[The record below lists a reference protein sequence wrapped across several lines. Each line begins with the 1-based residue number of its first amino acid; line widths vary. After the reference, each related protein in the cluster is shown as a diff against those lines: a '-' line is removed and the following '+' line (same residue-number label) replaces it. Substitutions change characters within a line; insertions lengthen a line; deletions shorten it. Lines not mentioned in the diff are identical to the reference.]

1 MQMVMVMAKRGI
13 STLSLAVT
21 GLCTLLVLGVAP
33 GNAASVQFHF
43 SGSVAEVHGGVFTA
57 GGTGSNGFGSSLP
70 LSGSF
75 TFNSATPDVL
85 PADPSWGLYAN
96 PVQSMNL
103 QIGNYTA
110 TFSPGSSVMQMI
122 NNPGLGN
129 TFKLTLNGFTGT
141 PAMINGLAPTTFE
154 MELINPNGN
163 VFANDHLPTTP
174 PSLSSFASNQ
184 WRLVFSGVGNRVQGA
199 LTSLVPLPAAVWLFG
214 AGLIA
219 LVGLGS
225 RGLAARKES

>member
-1 MQMVMVMAKRGI
+1 MKMLVANRGMK
-13 STLSLAVT
+13 TLCLTVC
-21 GLCTLLVLGVAP
+21 GLCVLLVLGVAP
-33 GNAASVQFHF
+33 TKAANVQFNF
-43 SGSVAEVHGGVFTA
+43 NGSVAEVHGGVFTA
-57 GGTGSNGFGSSLP
+57 GGAGSNGFGSSLP

-75 TFNSATPDVL
+75 TYNSANSDLL
-85 PADPSWGLYAN
+85 PGDPMWGLYAN

-103 QIGNYTA
+103 KIGNYTA
-110 TFSPGSSVMQMI
+110 TFSPGSSVMQVI
-122 NNPGLGN
+122 NNPGLGD
-129 TFKLTLNGFTGT
+129 TFKLTLNGFTGST
-141 PAMINGLAPTTFE
+141 VNGLTPTTFE
-154 MELINPNGN
+154 MELINPNGS

-225 RGLAARKES
+225 RGLVTRKES

>member
-1 MQMVMVMAKRGI
+1 MNKAKSKNIRN
-13 STLSLAVT
+13 TLGLSGAALLLAFLSPIT
-21 GLCTLLVLGVAP
+21 S
-33 GNAASVQFHF
+33 NAANIAFGF

-57 GGTGSNGFGSSLP
+57 GGGGSNGFGSSLP
-70 LSGSF
+70 FSGNF

-85 PADPSWGLYAN
+85 PGDSTWGLYVN
-96 PVQSMNL
+96 PIQDMTLKV
-103 QIGNYTA
+103 GNYTA
-110 TFSPGSSVMQMI
+110 IFSPGSSVMQMI
-122 NNPGLGN
+122 NHPGLGD
-129 TFKLTLNGFTGT
+129 TFKVTLSGFTGST
-141 PAMINGLAPTTFE
+141 VNGLTPTTFE
-154 MELINPNGN
+154 MELINPNGSA
-163 VFANDHLPTTP
+163 FANDHLPTTP

-225 RGLAARKES
+225 RGLASRKES

>member
-1 MQMVMVMAKRGI
+1 MKMLMATKGMKTLCLSVCGI
-13 STLSLAVT
+13 SV
-21 GLCTLLVLGVAP
+21 LLVLGVAP
-33 GNAASVQFHF
+33 TKAANVQFNF

-57 GGTGSNGFGSSLP
+57 GGGGSNGFGSSLP

-75 TFNSATPDVL
+75 TYNSANPDLL
-85 PADPSWGLYAN
+85 PGDPMWGLYAN

-103 QIGNYTA
+103 KIGNYTA
-110 TFSPGSSVMQMI
+110 TFSPGSSVMQVI
-122 NNPGLGN
+122 NNPGLGD
-129 TFKLTLNGFTGT
+129 TFKLTLNGFTGST
-141 PAMINGLAPTTFE
+141 VNGLTPTTLE
-154 MELINPNGN
+154 MELINPNGS

-225 RGLAARKES
+225 RGLVTRKES